1 MKKIFKKNQKSQVFA
16 ATLSAVLAFIFLIA
30 IAVPASA
37 TPTEIRVDSWDIM
50 SVSFEHPEG
59 EATSGYAGEFMV
71 SLYDDTLGWG
81 DLQSAFC
88 VDLDSTISQSTYGI
102 ASMLQPT
109 TAEIAW
115 LMDTYSSPSATTV
128 EGAALQGAIWEVLY
142 GDDFNLTG
150 PPEVTAVSAGYLYAL
165 NNATIDTNYLL
176 NSYSVV
182 NLDGYQNLLVQS
194 SSSAPVPE
202 PTTMVLLGTGLL
214 GLAGIRRKKRA

>member
-88 VDLDSTISQSTYGI
+88 VDLDSTISQSTYDI

>member
-202 PTTMVLLGTGLL
+202 PATMVLLGTGLL